1 MKRIKNIILALI
13 IGSGLSGCSGFLDV
27 DIPDALLDKDYW
39 KTRDQVEAALYGTY
53 TQLGSCITNFLP
65 WGDARSNL
73 YSRNISETN
82 KDQLL
87 SQDILPTNTYAD
99 WKSVYVA
106 INYANSFIQNAHRV
120 LDYDVTLNEQ
130 EVNSMIGE
138 MYGVRALCYFYLV
151 RTFKEVPLQLQ
162 AYESDKQEPSIP
174 AVSET
179 TALDTIESD
188 LKKALAFAPESFPNR
203 QENYGR
209 FTKKAVQA
217 LWADVKLWRGDY
229 AGCITL
235 CEELEKEFAGKMEL
249 PENWFNIFGEGNSS
263 ESIFEYQYSNDGV
276 KSPLGTYFAYAY
288 TAHGQAV
295 FAANFKGY
303 RKDMQKVYSS
313 DGNLLFSDTIRT
325 FGGTIGAEGIMN
337 FDVYKYM
344 GITKGYEEFQFRDA
358 ITVNNVHFIFYRFR
372 EILLMKAE
380 ALAMLGK
387 FEEALAPINQIRKA
401 TGLEETTLAKFGTGE
416 MFFDKLLSERVA
428 ELAYEG
434 KQWFSMVRIARHT
447 GYRNL
452 LIDRVADA
460 HFFLSTL
467 VVKARL
473 QDEEGWFLPYLE
485 DEVTKNQL
493 LEQKEFYKGKN

>member
-1 MKRIKNIILALI
+1 MKKIRHIILSILI
-13 IGSGLSGCSGFLDV
+13 YSGLSGCSSFLDV

-39 KTRDQVEAALYGTY
+39 KTRDQIEAALYGTY
-53 TQLGSCITNFLP
+53 TQLGKCVTLFLP

-73 YSRNISETN
+73 YSRNISEAN
-82 KDQLL
+82 KDQIIN
-87 SQDILPTNTYAD
+87 QDILPTNTFAD
-99 WKSVYVA
+99 WGPVYTA
-106 INYANSFIQNAHRV
+106 INFANSFIQNAHRV
-120 LDYDVTLNEQ
+120 RDYDITLSAT
-130 EVNSMIGE
+130 EVNNMIGE

-151 RTFKEVPLQLQ
+151 RTFKEVPLYMQ
-162 AYESDKQEPSIP
+162 AYESDKQNPSAP

-188 LKKALAFAPESFPNR
+188 LKKALNMAPEDFPDR
-203 QENYGR
+203 QNNYGR
-209 FTKKAVQA
+209 ITRKAIKA

-229 AGCITL
+229 TGCITL

-249 PENWFNIFGEGNSS
+249 PENWFNMFGEGNST
-263 ESIFEYQYSNDGV
+263 ESIFEYQFSNNGI

-288 TAHGQAV
+288 TARGQAV

-303 RKDMQKVYSS
+303 RKDMQKVYTS
-313 DGNLLFSDTIRT
+313 DGNRMFSDTIRT
-325 FGGTIGAEGIMN
+325 YGATIGAQGFNN

-344 GITKGYEEFQFRDA
+344 GITKGYEEYQFRDA
-358 ITVNNVHFIFYRFR
+358 ITVNDAHFIFYRFR

-380 ALAMLGK
+380 ALAMTGK
-387 FEEALAPINQIRKA
+387 FSEALVPINEIRKA
-401 TGLEETTLAKFGTGE
+401 TGLEETTPAKFGTGE
-416 MFFDKLLSERVA
+416 MFFDKLLCERVA
-428 ELAYEG
+428 ELAFEG

-452 LIDRVADA
+452 LTDRVADA
-460 HFFLSTL
+460 HLYLSSL

-473 QDEEGWFLPYLE
+473 QDEEGWFFPYLE